1 VLVAVAGVLQDE
13 LRDTD
18 EAFRPGGD
26 EFVVVLPHADV
37 EHATA
42 VAHRLRQAV
51 EGLVVQPASSAASLR
66 VTATL
71 GVAAVA
77 NGSPDDGSSPG
88 DAVLRAANE
97 ALHCA
102 KAKGKNRVQR
112 G

>member
-1 VLVAVAGVLQDE
+1 
-13 LRDTD
+13 
-18 EAFRPGGD
+18 
-26 EFVVVLPHADV
+26 
-37 EHATA
+37 
-42 VAHRLRQAV
+42 
-51 EGLVVQPASSAASLR
+51 
-66 VTATL
+66 L